1 MVDIL
6 VRLTPFLILIL
17 KKKRYET
24 LNAYLFDIDGR
35 VFFYAISVR

>member
-6 VRLTPFLILIL
+6 VRLTPFLILI
-17 KKKRYET
+17 KKRYET